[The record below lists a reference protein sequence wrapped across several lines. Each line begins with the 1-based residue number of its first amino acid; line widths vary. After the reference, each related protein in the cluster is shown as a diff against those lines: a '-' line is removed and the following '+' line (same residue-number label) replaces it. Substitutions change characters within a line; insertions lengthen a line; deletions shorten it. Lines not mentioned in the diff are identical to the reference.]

1 MKPKRNPFFA
11 AALSLATLAITVT
24 TSYAQSGTWTGA
36 AGTGIWG
43 GVGNWTSSIVA
54 SGASNTAN
62 FTSEYA
68 ATQNVTVNSLNRTIG
83 NITFTDTTSSHDVNI
98 VAATPTPFLLTL
110 DVATGSPA
118 INVTQADR
126 TLTISNVVAGTKGL
140 TKSGAGRL
148 ILTNS
153 NTFTGAAIVS
163 AGTLRATGTA
173 GALGAG
179 SLTMSGGTLQL
190 ANDTALAFGRNTTV
204 TGNSTITSDRLAAG
218 AGVTHTLGTLSI
230 GAQTLTVERGS
241 LATSGTG
248 GITFGNAT
256 QTAAATFS
264 PQANAAVT
272 LGGTTALGTFTLNKS
287 GAGSMTATG
296 VVSGGS
302 TTAGNNSIN
311 VTAGTLTLSA
321 AGNTFSGDVVING
334 ATAIVSMAGGTFTTT
349 NPLGNQASVYK
360 SVEISNG
367 GTFRLSSGNYGVNTP
382 TATNV
387 GAGQVFNIGTGGGI
401 FDVASGSTFT
411 IDDGTGSGT
420 AWTNTQLQG
429 SGALT
434 KIGAGVLSLGNSTAS
449 NAVFTGQI
457 NVNEGTLRLGA
468 VAAAGVALGSTS
480 AGTVIASGASLDV
493 GSNLGTTAEPL
504 TITGTGVGGTSN
516 VIFTSSTATTPIF
529 AGPVTLAG
537 NSTIGTTTAGTITFT
552 GTSTFAL
559 GSNTLTIRN
568 TSTGRVFT
576 DGVISGTGSLVMNSS
591 STGDYVPRAG
601 DHTYSGGT
609 TLTAGFVAVD
619 RDSIGSPGS
628 PTSGPFGTGT
638 VTLAGAQLRSGT
650 GANRAFGNAV
660 TVSADT
666 TFYTVATE
674 KNLTFTGPVT
684 LTGGTRTLTAN
695 VGTTVPGISTIFN
708 GAIGDGGNAL
718 GLIKAG
724 TGNLILGA
732 ANTYTGGT
740 TVNAGNL
747 NLTGSVPT
755 NTALT
760 INPTTAAGA
769 SFTLASDA
777 ANPLADVSTLTL
789 GSATGPTTLGFDLGA
804 ATASSDSINTPSAA
818 TTAGTVNIAISALA
832 GFGSASTYD
841 LITASSGLGGATFAL
856 TNAPGGFLYSLTQSA
871 TLLQLGVTPAT
882 AGDLFWRGNTNGSWS
897 AISGSSTN
905 WFTDAAG
912 STNAQANPG
921 AGDTVN
927 FSSINATNTAGV
939 ISTTLDN
946 NFTVNKILF
955 GSDPNGVTSVSIAPG
970 LTPVGVPGILAIAPT
985 SSTDGLNVGSN
996 AGNVTISAP
1005 IILGANQTWS
1015 ANGTGLNGSALTVSG
1030 AISGTATLGISGLI
1044 TLSAPGTS
1052 TYSGAT
1058 TVPNGAILQGGATNS
1073 FSASSAL
1080 TVSGTG
1086 IVRLNGF
1093 SNTVLS
1099 LAGDGTVQNNHASTA
1114 ATLTAGDANDV
1125 TFTGTLQNGGVGAL
1139 GLTKTGAGILT
1150 LSGTNTH
1157 TGATTIT
1164 AGTIRQGSAGALS
1177 GGGSLTVNGTSVF
1190 DLNGFNTSVSTLGGV
1205 ATAFVTDNSAGSGTT
1220 TLSITAAG
1228 TSAAAITN
1236 GATKSVALRVTNGN
1250 GAFLLSNASNTFSG
1264 GIVLTNSVGGTR
1276 MSPGTITAGAYGT
1289 GAITIGESPTD
1300 QAGIYFATGTQTL
1313 TNPIIFNTARG
1324 TDRVGI
1330 RTDAAGITLSGVI
1343 TANLAP
1349 ATFTAN
1355 TATAGSFILTN
1366 QVTGASGIVLDITS
1380 LSASATSFLVT
1391 LNNTAG
1397 TNNYQGDTI
1406 VNLNAASGKSAT
1418 LQLLAADQIPN
1429 GSSAGNVFVNSNGTG
1444 IGLLSLAGGNE
1455 TINGLNG
1462 SGNVASTSGTVTLTL
1477 GDNNATGNHSGSINN
1492 TAGTLSVTKIGTGM
1506 QTLSGASNFAGALTV
1521 NGGIVAFPS
1530 SPASAGP
1537 LGNST
1542 VVNLNDGAISYT
1554 SAGANA
1560 LNRTLAIGAS
1570 NGTVDVQNATGV
1582 LSMAGAS
1589 VTSSGGNL
1597 LKTGAGTVAI
1607 SGTTTLSGGAASVAV
1622 NAGTLQAG
1630 FGTAGVATIT
1640 VGATGNLDQR
1650 NAATEALVLSNVAGA
1665 LTVSGGASLGF
1676 EFDGANNDKIDLGT
1690 TGTAVTSGVI
1700 TLNLF
1705 NTGSG
1710 IAAGTYDLLTSAS
1723 GGLDD
1728 ATYALG
1734 SAPNGFNYTINVTDT
1749 NVSVTVTNYTPIFWR
1764 GAQDLSWNTLGA
1776 GTANWTTDSA
1786 GTVDATSLPVSTDTV
1801 VLSATGAPN
1810 ISNTISTTLDAA
1822 FVIDSLQFSN
1832 IPTGITAVTIAAG
1845 ASGTLTLSPVST
1857 SGGIRVLSGGGI
1869 ATISAPLTTTTAQTW
1884 DVDPTGSL
1892 VISGDTTF
1900 TGAVNKTNSGA
1911 LTLSGNN
1918 SGAAAFTLSGGT
1930 LNLNSATALG
1940 SGLFTIGAGTTLNTP
1955 TAAITLS
1962 NNNAQTWNGDYT
1974 FTGANNLNLG
1984 TGAVTMNNS
1993 VALTTTAN
2001 TLTVGGN
2008 IGDGGSNRSL
2018 TKAGG
2023 GTLVLTGANT
2033 YGGATT
2039 INSGVLRI
2047 TGATGLGTVAGGT
2060 IQTGDSTLELD
2071 GTAGGF
2077 TVGNEPLTIRGGGYT
2092 LPTPNLGALRNI
2104 AGDNTYGGT
2113 VTMSAQSRIN
2123 SDSGTLT
2130 LSNPASVSSTN
2141 LSLVVG
2147 GAGNLTI
2154 SGAIALGTGG
2164 VNKADGAGT
2173 LTLSG
2178 TNTYSGAT
2186 TVTAGTLTLT
2196 SGGSIT
2202 TAANILLNINGAA
2215 VANLEGTYTSTGGG
2229 GVAINSGGI
2238 LNTSG
2243 TVSISGA
2250 NNQAILM
2257 GTAGGS
2263 GTWNVTGGSVSVNYA
2278 SNGWGLGN
2286 GGVGT
2291 LNVSAGSVTT
2301 AGSNVFNIGH
2311 AANSTGNLNI
2321 SGTGLVTIN
2330 PGAGLFTLGTTSTS
2344 TATVN
2349 LDGGTFVLG
2358 RNITK
2363 NATAVGTFNFN
2374 GGLLRAG
2381 LTSTTYFPA
2390 LALTTANVRDG
2401 GAKIDTNGFNITV
2414 GQALIHSALG
2424 GDAATDGGLTKSGTG
2439 ILTLS
2444 GANTY
2449 TGATQVNGGT
2459 LQLNTSAATGV
2470 LTTNGVTIGA
2480 SGTLGFTAAAASTL
2494 DLTGKPLTLS
2504 GGSLAFDVGGG
2515 VNDAIT
2521 VQDFTITADSSFT
2534 FDAIGAVS
2542 NGSTYTVLTSA
2553 NAITN
2558 SGPFSITGQTIGRVI
2573 LTPTI
2578 NTNTITVSASLNEGI
2593 WSQAGGGNWSDGD
2606 PDATGGN
2613 WTNYKP
2619 TILGDAALF
2628 GSAIT
2633 APSTVVVD
2641 TPHSLAFLRFD
2652 NATHAYTIG
2661 SNGSSNLSLN
2671 NGADNASV
2679 AVTSGSHEI
2688 AENVTLIS
2696 NMGAE
2701 LAAATNLTMSGI
2713 VTGTGKS
2720 VQVSG
2725 SGTLVLSG
2733 ANTYTGTTTVSGG
2746 ALTLSGA
2753 RTATMGVITVGNQL
2767 STTATLNVSN
2777 GTFTTGQFNVGSGD
2791 NPLTAGIV
2799 NQTGGT
2805 LTMSSN
2811 QLLLGNGGAGTT
2823 SGSNS
2828 TGTYNLS
2835 GGTLNTIAGG
2845 TGVLIGVNT
2854 GTTGVFNLS
2863 GTGNLAMPATSTMQ
2877 IGRSDNNG
2885 ATNTTGTFSQTG
2897 GTATVGILQMSGTA
2911 AAAVNN
2917 AGASSTLTLTGGT
2930 FAATTFNALSGANNS
2945 SSVITIG
2952 DTAQVTLPAFP
2963 TNAKGTSATATI
2975 TFDSTTG
2982 FLSPVAASATYM
2994 PAGTFTNAYL
3004 TANGAKFNIPTTRD
3018 ITVAQVLEDAVSPAA
3033 AGTLGKSGVG
3043 NLTLSGANTYT
3054 GATSVNAGTIIVGN
3068 VDAFGTTAADTT
3080 VASGARITFNALATN
3095 ATVAEAFTISG
3106 TGTTANNGALNMG
3119 GSKIVN
3125 LTGAI
3130 TLAGNS
3136 LVTADGAAALNFTG
3150 VAGITGTDT
3159 NLSFNTDGSVASS
3172 ITGPLALGTGSLT
3185 KTGTSTLILSGNSTY
3200 SGGTTIA
3207 GGAINVA
3214 TSNNALGSGSVN
3226 INGGLR
3232 LAVAAGLDVANSI
3245 TITSTPGAVGRG
3257 VIESSGASGTAT
3269 VSGPINILGSPGAGG
3284 VFLGSAGTVL
3294 HLAGVITAPAQF
3306 SQRDGRV
3313 MYSGGG
3319 TGYTSII
3326 TTGTAIVGA
3335 NNGIATTAEVRIGG
3349 SAAATLDLNGF
3360 NQSLSG
3366 VVQHAALAATIGNS
3380 STTADSVLTTTGT
3393 STYIGT
3399 IVNAVSGGTRKV
3411 GLAVDSGQLTLT
3423 GDNSFT
3429 GDITVNGGKL
3439 SASAGPVASNSL
3451 SGLGASSNTR
3461 TITVESGATLEFGA
3475 GNLFGNHATVNVPSI
3490 VVNGGTVTNADL
3502 ANSVAPNRKVNN
3514 ALNNLTLN
3522 GGTLTATKG
3531 NEDSTDIR
3539 PGEGYGAW
3547 GLNGTVTSTGAST
3560 IDTTAVTGKAGH
3572 VLLSSNTADTV
3583 FDVVSGTLTVA
3594 SVLQTGDSVTNYGL
3608 TKSGTGT
3615 LALTAANVY
3624 TGNTTVNAGTLALA
3638 DNAQLKFVL
3647 GATSGTNNS
3656 LSGAGNASLDG
3667 DFVIDTT
3674 AADSLPSG
3682 TWTLENV
3689 TGLTGAYGSTF
3700 TVVGFTDAGS
3710 NKWTKVNGAKLY
3722 TFDETTGVLTL
3733 GSALSAYDSWAASKG
3748 LDDSDAA
3755 HSSAKGD
3762 DPDNDGKNNLYE
3774 FAFDGNPLSGA
3785 NDGKIVGKI
3794 GTVGAD
3800 QVMTLTVPV
3809 RDTAAFTASGG
3820 DQLSALIDAITYRI
3834 EGDVDLGTFANTISE
3849 VTGGDATA
3857 IQAGLPTLSTGWT
3870 YRTFRDAGT
3879 VPTVPKVFLRAK
3891 ISE

>member
-11 AALSLATLAITVT
+11 AALSLATLVFTVS
-24 TSYAQSGTWTGA
+24 TSQAVNGTWDGG
-36 AGTGIWG
+36 GTTAIWG
-43 GVGNWTSSIVA
+43 GNNNWNPDGQIATGANDTATFGTAFTSGTTISV
-54 SGASNTAN
+54 NTA
-62 FTSEYA
+62 
-68 ATQNVTVNSLNRTIG
+68 RTIG
-83 NITFTDTTSSHDVNI
+83 NINHNSATTDIVIDQTNSSV
-98 VAATPTPFLLTL
+98 FTL
-110 DVATGSPA
+110 DVTTGSPTITVGTA
-118 INVTQADR
+118 AR
-126 TLTISNVVAGTKGL
+126 TLTITAPISGADGMTKAGAGTL
-140 TKSGAGRL
+140 V
-148 ILTNS
+148 LTNA
-153 NTFTGAAIVS
+153 NLFTGNAILS
-163 AGTLRATGTA
+163 AGTLRATTNA

-179 SLTMSGGTLQL
+179 TLSLGGGTLQL
-190 ANDTALAFGRNTTV
+190 ANDSALAFNRNTTV
-204 TGNSTITSDRLAAG
+204 TATTTITADRLTSATNS
-218 AGVTHTLGTLSI
+218 VTHTLGTLAI
-230 GAQTLTVERGS
+230 GAQTLNITRGPNI
-241 LATSGTG
+241 TDPGIG
-248 GITFGNAT
+248 GVTFGAT
-256 QTAAATFS
+256 TLSSSSNSFAPAANTS
-264 PQANAAVT
+264 LTVAAVS
-272 LGGTTALGTFTLNKS
+272 GAFTLNKA
-287 GAGSMTATG
+287 GAGTMTATG
-296 VVSGGS
+296 VIGTAAGGLS
-302 TTAGNNSIN
+302 
-311 VTAGTLTLSA
+311 VTNGTLIL
-321 AGNTFSGDVVING
+321 GNTANTFTGDVTISGSSSLLQMNG
-334 ATAIVSMAGGTFTTT
+334 ATDNATSG
-349 NPLGNQASVYK
+349 PLGIKASVYK
-360 SVEISNG
+360 TINLNSG
-367 GTFRLSSGNYGVNTP
+367 GTFRPNATFNNDVP
-382 TATNV
+382 TASLPGN
-387 GAGQVFNIGTGGGI
+387 GYVFSIGTGGGI
-401 FDVASGSTFT
+401 FNVPTGVTFT
-411 IDDGTGSGT
+411 LDDGTGAGT

-429 SGALT
+429 AGALT
-434 KIGAGVLSLGNSTAS
+434 KTGAGLLILGNAATS
-449 NAVFTGQI
+449 NAAFTGQI
-457 NVNEGTLRLGA
+457 NINEGTLRIGA
-468 VAAAGVALGSTS
+468 MTAAGVALGATS
-480 AGTVIASGASLDV
+480 AGTVIASGAALDI
-493 GSNLGTTAEPL
+493 GANLGTAAEPL

-516 VIFTSSTATTPIF
+516 VIFSSSTATTPIF

-537 NSTIGTTTAGTITFT
+537 NSTVGSTTAGTITFT

-591 STGDYVPRAG
+591 STGDYVPRA

-628 PTSGPFGTGT
+628 LTSGPLGTGT
-638 VTLAGAQLRSGT
+638 VDLAGAQIRSGS
-650 GANRAFGNAV
+650 GANRTFGNAV

-666 TFYTVATE
+666 TFYTTAAE

-684 LTGGTRTLTAN
+684 LTGATRTLTSN
-695 VGTTVPGISTIFN
+695 VGATVAASSTIFN

-724 TGNLILGA
+724 TGNLILGG

-740 TVNAGNL
+740 TVNAGKL

-769 SFTLASDA
+769 SFTIASGS
-777 ANPLADVSTLTL
+777 ANPLADVSALTL
-789 GSATGPTTLGFDLGA
+789 GSATGPATLGFDLGA

-841 LITASSGLGGATFAL
+841 LITAPSGLGGATFAL

-871 TLLQLGVTPAT
+871 TLVQLGVTPAT

-946 NFTVNKILF
+946 NFTVKKILF

-970 LTPVGVPGILAIAPT
+970 LTPAGVPGILAIAPT

-996 AGNVTISAP
+996 AGSITISAP

-1015 ANGTGLNGSALTVSG
+1015 ANGTGLNGSTLTVSG
-1030 AISGTATLGISGLI
+1030 AISGTGTLDISGLI

-1114 ATLTAGDANDV
+1114 ATLTAGDANDI

-1205 ATAFVTDNSAGSGTT
+1205 ATGFVTDNSAGSGTT

-1236 GATKSVALRVTNGN
+1236 GATKTVALRVTNGN
-1250 GAFLLSNASNTFSG
+1250 GGFLLTNSSNTFSG

-1289 GAITIGESPTD
+1289 GAITIGESPAD

-1330 RTDAAGITLSGVI
+1330 RCDVTGIVLSGMI

-1355 TATAGSFILTN
+1355 TTGGAISLTN
-1366 QVTGASGIVLDITS
+1366 QVTGASGLVVDITS
-1380 LSASATSFLVT
+1380 LTAAAASFQVT

-1530 SPASAGP
+1530 SPATSGP

-1597 LKTGAGTVAI
+1597 VKTGAGTVAI

-1710 IAAGTYDLLTSAS
+1710 IAAGTYDLLTSVS

-1845 ASGTLTLSPVST
+1845 TSGTLTLSPVST

-1974 FTGANNLNLG
+1974 FTGTNSLNLG

-1993 VALTTTAN
+1993 VALTTTTTAN
-2001 TLTVGGN
+2001 SLTVGGN
-2008 IGDGGSNRSL
+2008 IGDGGNNRNL
-2018 TKAGG
+2018 TKSGG

-2033 YGGATT
+2033 YGGVTT
-2039 INSGVLRI
+2039 IASGVVRI
-2047 TGATGLGTVAGGT
+2047 TGATGLGSTAGGT

-2071 GTAGGF
+2071 GTAGAF

-2092 LPTPNLGALRNI
+2092 LPTANLGALRNI
-2104 AGDNTYGGT
+2104 AGDNIYGGT
-2113 VTMSAQSRIN
+2113 VTMAVQSRIN

-2130 LSNPASVSSTN
+2130 LSNPTSVSATN
-2141 LSLVVG
+2141 LTLVVG

-2164 VNKADGAGT
+2164 VAKGDAGT

-2186 TVTAGTLTLT
+2186 AVSGGTLTVDAT
-2196 SGGSIT
+2196 GSIT
-2202 TAANILLNINGAA
+2202 TASNILLTVTGATT
-2215 VANLEGTYTSTGGG
+2215 VANIAGTYTSTGGG

-2470 LTTNGVTIGA
+2470 LTTSGVTIGA
-2480 SGTLGFTAAAASTL
+2480 SGALGFTAAAASTL

-2542 NGSTYTVLTSA
+2542 SGSTYTVLTSA

-2578 NTNTITVSASLNEGI
+2578 NTNTITVTASLNEGI

-2917 AGASSTLTLTGGT
+2917 AGASSTLTLTGGA

-2982 FLSPVAASATYM
+2982 FLSPVAASATYI

-3004 TANGAKFNIPTTRD
+3004 TANGAKFNVPTGRD
-3018 ITVAQVLEDAVSPAA
+3018 ITVAQVLADAVSPAS
-3033 AGTLGKSGVG
+3033 AGTLTKSGVG
-3043 NLTLSGANTYT
+3043 NLALSGANTYT
-3054 GATSVNAGTIIVGN
+3054 GATSVNAGAIIVGS
-3068 VDAFGTTAADTT
+3068 VDALGTTAAGTT
-3080 VASGARITFNALATN
+3080 VASGARITFSSVTTN
-3095 ATVAEAFTISG
+3095 ANVAEAFEVSG
-3106 TGTTANNGALNMG
+3106 TGTTANNGVLNMG
-3119 GSKIVN
+3119 GNKNVN

-3130 TLAGNS
+3130 TLTGDA
-3136 LVTADGAAALNFTG
+3136 LFTADGGSSLNFTG
-3150 VAGITGTDT
+3150 TGGITGTDT

-3172 ITGPLALGTGSLT
+3172 ITGPLALGIGSLT

-3200 SGGTTIA
+3200 SGGTTIT
-3207 GGAINVA
+3207 GGVISAT
-3214 TSNNALGSGSVN
+3214 TSNNALGTGSVN

-3232 LAVAAGLDVANSI
+3232 LAVAAGLDVANPI
-3245 TITSTPGAVGRG
+3245 TITSTPGVVGRG
-3257 VIESSGASGTAT
+3257 TLESSGPSGTAT
-3269 VSGPINILGSPGAGG
+3269 ISGPINILGSPTLGG
-3284 VFLGSAGTVL
+3284 MFVASAGTVL
-3294 HLAGVITAPAQF
+3294 HLAGTITSSIPF

-3319 TGYTSII
+3319 TGYNNIV

-3349 SAAATLDLNGF
+3349 SGPTTLDLNGF
-3360 NQSLSG
+3360 NQSLGG
-3366 VVQHAALAATIGNS
+3366 VVQHATHAATIGNS
-3380 STTADSVLTTTGT
+3380 STTSDSVLTTTGT
-3393 STYIGT
+3393 SSYVGT
-3399 IVNAVSGGTRKV
+3399 IVDSVSGGTQKV

-3439 SASAGPVASNSL
+3439 SASAGPVANNSL

-3475 GNLFGNHATVNVPSI
+3475 GNIFGNHATVNVPSI

-3547 GLNGTVTSTGAST
+3547 GLNGTVTSTGTST

-3608 TKSGTGT
+3608 TKSGSGT

-3774 FAFDGNPLSGA
+3774 FAFDGDPLSGA